1 MLDAGRHPNID
12 ILAYSELESVKGEA
26 GAFTVIVRK
35 KARFVKEDVCNA
47 CGDCA
52 TKCPRK
58 VPDEFDMKL
67 RDRRAIYLYF
77 AQGIPAVMTIDR
89 DNCTFFEKGKCRLC
103 ERVCQKGAIDFEQK
117 DEIVELSAGAI
128 IVASG
133 LDVFD
138 PTPLTQY
145 GYGRIKNVITGL
157 EYERLINATGPTGG
171 HLYRPSD
178 KTLAKKVAYLQCVG
192 SRDLNYCRY
201 CSSVC
206 CMYSIKDAMLAR
218 EHDPQAISYIFHTD
232 FRNVGKWFQD
242 YEIKGREIYGINY
255 VRGRVAEVQEDKS
268 ENPTVWYEDTRK
280 REVKSLTVDLVVL
293 AAAATPARDS
303 DKLAGI
309 LAIKLDE
316 NRFVKVNDGEPVDTS
331 KPGIFACGFCNGPCD
346 IPEAVSQASAA
357 AMRAAELVLPQVKV
371 AVGS

>member
-26 GAFTVIVRK
+26 GAFTVTVRK
-35 KARFVKEDVCNA
+35 KARFVKEEVCNA

-52 TKCPRK
+52 AKCPRK

-117 DEIVELSAGAI
+117 DEIVELSVGAI

-178 KTLAKKVAYLQCVG
+178 NALAKKVAYLQCVG
-192 SRDLNYCRY
+192 SRDLNYCKY

-218 EHDPQAISYIFHTD
+218 EHDPDAVSYIFHTD

-255 VRGRVAEVQEDKS
+255 VRGRVAEIEEDKS
-268 ENPTVWYEDTRK
+268 RNPLVWYEDTRK

-293 AAAATPARDS
+293 AAAATPAKGS
-303 DKLAGI
+303 DELAEI
-309 LAIKLDE
+309 LGIKLDE
-316 NRFVKVNDGEPVDTS
+316 NRFVNVNDGEPADTS

-357 AMRAAELVLPQVKV
+357 AMRAAELVLPEVKV

>member
-117 DEIVELSAGAI
+117 DEIVELSVGAI

-145 GYGRIKNVITGL
+145 GYGRIKNVIMGL

-268 ENPTVWYEDTRK
+268 ENPMVWYEDTRK

-293 AAAATPARDS
+293 AAAATPAKDS

>member
-117 DEIVELSAGAI
+117 DEIVELSVGAI

-268 ENPTVWYEDTRK
+268 ENPMVWYEDTRK

-293 AAAATPARDS
+293 AAAATPAKDS

>member
-12 ILAYSELESVKGEA
+12 ILAYSELERVEGEA
-26 GAFTVIVRK
+26 GAFTVTVRK
-35 KARFVKEDVCNA
+35 KARFVKEEVCNA

-52 TKCPRK
+52 AKCPRK

-77 AQGIPAVMTIDR
+77 AQGIPAVMTIDK

-117 DEIVELSAGAI
+117 DEIVELSVGAI
-128 IVASG
+128 VVASG

-178 KTLAKKVAYLQCVG
+178 NTLAKKVAYLQCVG
-192 SRDLNYCRY
+192 SRDLNYCKY

-218 EHDPQAISYIFHTD
+218 EHDPDAVSHIFHTD

-255 VRGRVAEVQEDKS
+255 VRGRVAEIEEDKS
-268 ENPTVWYEDTRK
+268 GNPVVWYEDTRK

-293 AAAATPARDS
+293 AAAAIAAKSS
-303 DKLAGI
+303 DKLAEI
-309 LAIKLDE
+309 LGIKLDE
-316 NRFVKVNDGEPVDTS
+316 NRFVKVNDREPADTS
-331 KPGIFACGFCNGPCD
+331 RPGIFACGFCNGPCD

-357 AMRAAELVLPQVKV
+357 AMRAAELVLPEVKV

>member
-26 GAFTVIVRK
+26 GAFTVTVRK
-35 KARFVKEDVCNA
+35 KARFVKEEVCNA

-52 TKCPRK
+52 AKCPRK

-77 AQGIPAVMTIDR
+77 AQGIPAVMTIDK

-117 DEIVELSAGAI
+117 DEIVELSVGAI

-178 KTLAKKVAYLQCVG
+178 NALAKKVAYLQCVG
-192 SRDLNYCRY
+192 SRDLNYCKY

-218 EHDPQAISYIFHTD
+218 EHDPDAVSYIFHTD

-255 VRGRVAEVQEDKS
+255 VRGRVAEIEEDKS
-268 ENPTVWYEDTRK
+268 RNPLVWYEDTRK

-293 AAAATPARDS
+293 AAAATPAKGS
-303 DKLAGI
+303 DELAEI
-309 LAIKLDE
+309 LGIKLDE
-316 NRFVKVNDGEPVDTS
+316 NRFVNVNDGEPADTS

-357 AMRAAELVLPQVKV
+357 AMRAAELVLPEVKV